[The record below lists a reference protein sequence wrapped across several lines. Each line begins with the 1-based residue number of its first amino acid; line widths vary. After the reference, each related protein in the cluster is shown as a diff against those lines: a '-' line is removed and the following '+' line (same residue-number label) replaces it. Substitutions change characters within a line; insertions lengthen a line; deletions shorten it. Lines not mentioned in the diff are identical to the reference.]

1 MKRIEAIRRNRAIQR
16 KAVLDRALE
25 RLSDYA
31 QPLGLELVPFGS
43 YAKGRVRGQSDLDL
57 AVPGF
62 VSEATRRQLEREAE
76 RVEADEGVPIDL
88 MFESEI
94 PVYFRELRET
104 ISDYR
109 SSLRRDGG
117 EKIGRSG
124 QVQQNSDKENVMT
137 THSPDTV
144 FDAIDPKRER
154 ISLEIGEGK
163 KSQKNIQAMKDVLDS
178 ENLSWTE
185 GRLLALTV
193 HNLYN
198 GVEQILEDI
207 AKVSDD
213 FDPSSAS
220 SHADLISLMAT
231 KTRRRPAILTP
242 ELFAILD
249 DLRKFRHVMRH
260 SYGNPITADEVVEK
274 FDLFQR
280 SFWPQFLESLE
291 RYKTHLRSVSN
302 PSQSENSKST
312 RQD

>member
-1 MKRIEAIRRNRAIQR
+1 MKRIETIRRNRAVQR

-25 RLSDYA
+25 RLSDFA
-31 QPLGLELVPFGS
+31 EPLGLELVPFGS

-57 AVPGF
+57 AVPGI
-62 VSEATRRQLEREAE
+62 VSEETRRQLESEAE
-76 RVEADEGVPIDL
+76 RVEVDEGVPVDL

-94 PVYFRELRET
+94 PVYFWELRET
-104 ISDYR
+104 ISDFR
-109 SSLRRDGG
+109 ASPRCNRGG
-117 EKIGRSG
+117 KSG
-124 QVQQNSDKENVMT
+124 QSGRIHQSSDEEKAMSKHT
-137 THSPDTV
+137 PDTV
-144 FDAIDPKRER
+144 FDVIDPKLER
-154 ISLEIGEGK
+154 ISAEIEEGME
-163 KSQKNIQAMKDVLDS
+163 SRNDVNAMKGVLDQAR
-178 ENLSWTE
+178 LSRTE

-207 AKVSDD
+207 AKVADD
-213 FDPSSAS
+213 FDPSNAS
-220 SHADLISLMAT
+220 SHADLISLMAA

-260 SYGNPITADEVVEK
+260 GYGKPIMADKVVEK

-291 RYKTHLRSVSN
+291 RCKTHLRSAFN
-302 PSQSENSKST
+302 PGQSEN
-312 RQD
+312 